1 MESIGTGTL
10 IATAVGLVVT
20 AMGVF
25 AIVDPK
31 LQGARD
37 VDLITSGEIGSG
49 ERFAS
54 QAGGVVLA
62 LIGLSILFL
71 VVYISLGFGF

>member
-1 MESIGTGTL
+1 MASIGQGAL
-10 IATAVGLVVT
+10 IAIVVGLFIT
-20 AMGVF
+20 AMGIL

-37 VDLITSGEIGSG
+37 VNLITSEEAGSG

-54 QAGGVVLA
+54 RVGGVVLTV
-62 LIGLSILFL
+62 IGLFILFL

>member
-1 MESIGTGTL
+1 MASIGQGAL
-10 IATAVGLVVT
+10 IAIAVGLFIT

-37 VDLITSGEIGSG
+37 VNIITSDEVGSG
-49 ERFAS
+49 ERVAS
-54 QAGGVVLA
+54 RVGGVILTA
-62 LIGLSILFL
+62 IGLFILFL
-71 VVYISLGFGF
+71 VVYISHGSGF